1 MQRNR
6 FPENTLTREG
16 SEGRKRF
23 ATPPPLIATEKGVCI
38 PVNLFFPH

>member
-16 SEGRKRF
+16 SE
-23 ATPPPLIATEKGVCI
+23 ATPPPPIATEKGVCI